1 MIAQKINQQI
11 SRFNFA
17 PTFGLKQRL
26 ARFSSGRH
34 FFLRDATPRR
44 RPLIPCHLRCRRN
57 RADRATR
64 DGFDGLDTG
73 DRRGNGYVRLVL
85 LLRPF
90 VTPTVYDTV
99 RRVQGVVPW
108 QVSVRVHVGIC
119 VEARAWRATSVLPR
133 FSADGPLEN
142 LSCGIIPASARVRRR
157 DAISRVVSRRGL
169 CFY

>member
-1 MIAQKINQQI
+1 VINQRI

-17 PTFGLKQRL
+17 PTFGVKQRL

-44 RPLIPCHLRCRRN
+44 RSLVPCHLRCRRN
-57 RADRATR
+57 RLATG
-64 DGFDGLDTG
+64 DVLDAG
-73 DRRGNGYVRLVL
+73 DRRGNRGNRGNGDVRLVL

-90 VTPTVYDTV
+90 VTPTVYDTM

-108 QVSVRVHVGIC
+108 RVSVRVHVEIC

-133 FSADGPLEN
+133 FSTNGPIDFQ
-142 LSCGIIPASARVRRR
+142 CGITRAFARSAHNGQLDTV
-157 DAISRVVSRRGL
+157 SRVSRCGF
-169 CFY
+169 CFC